1 MRKRLVMGA
10 VAAVVIGV
18 TVYFLSQPKKGTVE
32 WHKKEYLKAA
42 DRLAVNTWKYKL
54 KRVYRRIAKRPPP
67 GSWDADAYRSDV
79 KVFEQHQASLVRL
92 GYLQE
97 ARVSLTAF
105 SENAIPA
112 RYFGDEAR
120 RRFIA
125 VSRGGP
131 HVVHIIAPPS
141 DLPKIE
147 AAIRHVDGPIRRLD
161 APVSE

>member
-42 DRLAVNTWKYKL
+42 DRLAVNTWKHKL
-54 KRVYRRIAKRPPP
+54 KRVAFRVTGRLLRD
-67 GSWDADAYRSDV
+67 SWDADAYRSDV
-79 KVFEQHQASLVRL
+79 KAFEQHQASLVRL